1 MNEKKV
7 LSFMGKV
14 KVAVIQCGEGWMDRL
29 TSWEMDVPDD
39 ATDEQILAQAIAEV
53 EEAGYNVMKDQDG
66 GACEVLHYSD
76 GEVVA
81 HVTIWPIKNEDDKAE
96 EDEDEPSI

>member
-1 MNEKKV
+1 MQQDGTEIPRRKP
-7 LSFMGKV
+7 
-14 KVAVIQCGEGWMDRL
+14 
-29 TSWEMDVPDD
+29 PDFGRRG
-39 ATDEQILAQAIAEV
+39 EV
-53 EEAGYNVMKDQDG
+53 EEVGYNVMKDQDG